1 MSTELLTPLAIGP
14 GEARVY
20 DHIGGE
26 KITILLSAQ
35 DTNGSFA
42 MFIDEIP
49 PAAGPPYHIHHNE
62 DETFYILDG
71 ELDIQI
77 NEDKFTVRAGA
88 TAFLP
93 KGIPHT
99 FHNSSAQVTR
109 ALVVLSPAGLEG
121 FFADVE
127 PLVIQ
132 AELDMAAILTI
143 AGQYGIEIIPQ

>member
-1 MSTELLTPLAIGP
+1 MSTTPLKPLLVAP

-26 KITILLSAQ
+26 NMTILLSAQ

-42 MFIDEIP
+42 MFIDEVP
-49 PAAGPPYHIHHNE
+49 PAAGPPMHIHHNE
-62 DETFYILDG
+62 DETFYILEG
-71 ELDIQI
+71 QLDITI
-77 NEDKFTVRAGA
+77 KGETFTAPAGG

-99 FHNSSAQVTR
+99 FHNSSEQTAR
-109 ALVVLSPAGLEG
+109 ALVVLTPAGLEN
-121 FFADVE
+121 FFIEIE

-132 AELDMAAILTI
+132 AEPNMAAILTV
-143 AGQYGIEIIPQ
+143 AAKYGIEVVPH